1 MCHVRAKDAKMREC
15 FEKLFPELKK
25 QREDKERLLGL
36 ALVTCNCCCTVCYLI
51 VEFPLILENPSI

>member
-1 MCHVRAKDAKMREC
+1 MHRVSAKDAKMREC

-36 ALVTCNCCCTVCYLI
+36 ARVSSNCCSVVRCFAVG
-51 VEFPLILENPSI
+51 FPHTGKS